1 MISAVLNISRYL
13 SPEPMLQTPGY
24 MTTMAAAGMQVPT
37 YAYAA
42 NNPLRYVDPTGRE
55 VNLYG
60 TQARVSA
67 ARMELI
73 SLAVTPGTVGAQ
85 TQALIADPNFKVD
98 VFTDVDVV
106 AEVGGITLHPE
117 GLTLP
122 TTSGAMIQL
131 SLGVGG
137 DRFRRNFAHE
147 TGHASAMRS
156 CGGGSIFKAYDF
168 LHDRFRRRS
177 FNFQIAQ
184 MGETFETSSGARLFD
199 LEGLDLFHSGVGPGW
214 ADGFLWAP

>member
-1 MISAVLNISRYL
+1 MNEPGRNLSLEPYL
-13 SPEPMLQTPGY
+13 QKPGY
-24 MTTMAAAGMQVPT
+24 ASAMAARGIQVPS

-42 NNPLRYVDPTGRE
+42 NNPLRYSDPTGRE
-55 VNLYG
+55 VNIYG
-60 TQARVSA
+60 TSARASD

-85 TQALIADPNFKVD
+85 TQALIADPSFKVD
-98 VFTDVDVV
+98 VFTDVDLVV
-106 AEVGGITLHPE
+106 ETGGITLHPE

-137 DRFRRNFAHE
+137 SRFRRNFAHE

-156 CGGGSIFKAYDF
+156 CG
-168 LHDRFRRRS
+168 
-177 FNFQIAQ
+177 N
-184 MGETFETSSGARLFD
+184 
-199 LEGLDLFHSGVGPGW
+199 GW
-214 ADGFLWAP
+214 A